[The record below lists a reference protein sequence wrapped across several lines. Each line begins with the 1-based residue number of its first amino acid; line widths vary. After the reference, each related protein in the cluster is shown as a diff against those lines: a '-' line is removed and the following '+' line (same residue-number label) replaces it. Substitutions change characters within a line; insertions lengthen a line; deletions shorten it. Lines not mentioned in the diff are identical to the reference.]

1 MMRPQGLRVVWGR
14 LAVAELSDRLRRNW
28 KRFAPPALSLGLHLL
43 VLGLL
48 SVFFVSLSATSRDV
62 GLDTRWSEPEGAWQ
76 KQLSSESL
84 LDGVELSTATGSRSD
99 HPQAVVASG
108 TPLSASSPSAAE
120 TSSVRDKLFDDRP
133 SGDHLLTHV
142 GQPRSRSGGSNSEA
156 TANGTAGRGR
166 GDAAG
171 AGQGFFDV
179 RSGGNRFVFVV
190 DCSASMNS
198 PYRSQQDPAVKTRFQ
213 KVQLELVRAIQGLS
227 PQQQFFVIFFNR
239 RPIPMPAS
247 ELLPATPENQRACQE
262 WVNRAFADGDT
273 DPGEALRL
281 ALTANPDVIYLLT
294 DGQFQRRVGTQI
306 TRLNQERVKIHTLGF
321 GRYAAADLL
330 RDIAE
335 SNRGTYRFLP

>member
-1 MMRPQGLRVVWGR
+1 MMRPQGFQVVWCR
-14 LAVAELSDRLRRNW
+14 FAVAELSDRLRRKW
-28 KRFAPPALSLGLHLL
+28 ERFAPPALSLGLHLL
-43 VLGLL
+43 ALGLL
-48 SVFFVSLSATSRDV
+48 SVFFVSLTATSQDI
-62 GLDTRWSEPEGAWQ
+62 GIDTRWSEPEVGWQ
-76 KQLSSESL
+76 KQLSSESVF
-84 LDGVELSTATGSRSD
+84 DGVEISTATGPRSD
-99 HPQAVVASG
+99 RPQEIVAGG
-108 TPLSASSPSAAE
+108 TPLTVSSLAAAE
-120 TSSVRDKLFDDRP
+120 TTSVRDSFEDQPR
-133 SGDHLLTHV
+133 GDHLLAHV
-142 GQPRSRSGGSNSEA
+142 GQPRSRSGGSNSVTA
-156 TANGTAGRGR
+156 ANGTAGRGS

-179 RSGGNRFVFVV
+179 QSGGNRFVFVV

-227 PQQQFFVIFFNR
+227 SKQQFFVIFFNR
-239 RPIPMPAS
+239 RAIPMPAS

-262 WVNRAFADGDT
+262 WVSQAFADGDT
-273 DPGEALRL
+273 DPGDALRL

-294 DGQFQRRVGTQI
+294 DGQFQRRVGTLI

>member
-1 MMRPQGLRVVWGR
+1 MMRPQGLQMVWSR
-14 LAVAELSDRLRRNW
+14 LEVAELSDRLRRKW

-43 VLGLL
+43 ALGLL
-48 SVFFVSLSATSRDV
+48 SVFFVSLSATSQDI
-62 GLDTRWSEPEGAWQ
+62 GIDTRWSEPEGAWQ

-84 LDGVELSTATGSRSD
+84 LDGVELSTATGPRSD
-99 HPQAVVASG
+99 RPQAVVAG
-108 TPLSASSPSAAE
+108 GMPLSDSSLSAAE
-120 TSSVRDKLFDDRP
+120 TSSVRDNFEDRP
-133 SGDHLLTHV
+133 HGDHLLAHV
-142 GQPRSRSGGSNSEA
+142 GPPRSRSGGSNSEA
-156 TANGTAGRGR
+156 SANGTAGQGH
-166 GDAAG
+166 GNAAG

-190 DCSASMNS
+190 DCSASMNAS
-198 PYRSQQDPAVKTRFQ
+198 YRSQQDPSVKTRFQ

-227 PQQQFFVIFFNR
+227 PKQQFFVIFFNR
-239 RPIPMPAS
+239 RAIPMPAS

-262 WVNRAFADGDT
+262 WVSQAFADGDT

>member
-1 MMRPQGLRVVWGR
+1 MMRPQGLWVMWSR
-14 LAVAELSDRLRRNW
+14 LAVAVASDRLRRKW

-43 VLGLL
+43 ALGLL
-48 SVFFVSLSATSRDV
+48 SFVCVAFTATSRD
-62 GLDTRWSEPEGAWQ
+62 LAIDTRWSDPEGAWRGQ
-76 KQLSSESL
+76 MSSESL
-84 LDGVELSTATGSRSD
+84 LDGVVLSAAIGSSTDR
-99 HPQAVVASG
+99 PQEIVAGG
-108 TPLSASSPSAAE
+108 TPLTVSSLAAVE
-120 TSSVRDKLFDDRP
+120 TTSVRDSFEDQPR
-133 SGDHLLTHV
+133 GDHLLAHV

-156 TANGTAGRGR
+156 ATNGTAGRGR

-190 DCSASMNS
+190 DCSASMNAS
-198 PYRSQQDPAVKTRFQ
+198 YRSQQDPSVKTRFQ
-213 KVQLELVRAIQGLS
+213 KVQLELIRAIQSLS
-227 PQQQFFVIFFNR
+227 PKQKFFVIFFNR
-239 RPIPMPAS
+239 RAIPMPAS
-247 ELLPATPENQRACQE
+247 ELLSATPENQRACQE
-262 WVNRAFADGDT
+262 WVSQAFADGDT

-306 TRLNQERVKIHTLGF
+306 TRLNQERVTIHTLGF